1 MATTQTFGGGVH
13 PREIGNGKSA
23 TQSQQI
29 VNAAA
34 PARVTIAMAQHGGAP
49 AVCCVKVGQIVN
61 MGQMIGE
68 AQGFISAPVHASV
81 SGKVVAITTCTVA
94 SGKSVPAV
102 VIENDFEDRWD
113 ESVQLSRPT

>member
-34 PARVTIAMAQHGGAP
+34 PARVTIAMAQHGGA
-49 AVCCVKVGQIVN
+49 K
-61 MGQMIGE
+61 
-68 AQGFISAPVHASV
+68 
-81 SGKVVAITTCTVA
+81 
-94 SGKSVPAV
+94 
-102 VIENDFEDRWD
+102 
-113 ESVQLSRPT
+113 

>member
-68 AQGFISAPVHASV
+68 AQGFISCSRYMRLFPARLWRLPPAPLRA
-81 SGKVVAITTCTVA
+81 ARA
-94 SGKSVPAV
+94 FP
-102 VIENDFEDRWD
+102 
-113 ESVQLSRPT
+113 LS

>member
-34 PARVTIAMAQHGGAP
+34 PARVTIAMARG
-49 AVCCVKVGQIVN
+49 
-61 MGQMIGE
+61 
-68 AQGFISAPVHASV
+68 S
-81 SGKVVAITTCTVA
+81 TVA
-94 SGKSVPAV
+94 HLRCAA
-102 VIENDFEDRWD
+102 
-113 ESVQLSRPT
+113 

>member
-34 PARVTIAMAQHGGAP
+34 PARVTIADGSARRRTCGVLREGGSD
-49 AVCCVKVGQIVN
+49 G
-61 MGQMIGE
+61 
-68 AQGFISAPVHASV
+68 
-81 SGKVVAITTCTVA
+81 
-94 SGKSVPAV
+94 
-102 VIENDFEDRWD
+102 
-113 ESVQLSRPT
+113 

>member
-13 PREIGNGKSA
+13 PREIGNGKNA

-34 PARVTIAMAQHGGAP
+34 PARVMIAMAQHAGAP

-68 AQGFISAPVHASV
+68 AQAGSCVRFRQGCGDYHLHRGERKERSR
-81 SGKVVAITTCTVA
+81 CR
-94 SGKSVPAV
+94 
-102 VIENDFEDRWD
+102 DR
-113 ESVQLSRPT
+113 QRL

>member
-81 SGKVVAITTCTVA
+81 SGKVVAIT
-94 SGKSVPAV
+94 PAPLRAARA
-102 VIENDFEDRWD
+102 FP
-113 ESVQLSRPT
+113 LS

>member
-68 AQGFISAPVHASV
+68 AAGIHFRAGTCVCFRQGCGDYHLHRCERQERSR
-81 SGKVVAITTCTVA
+81 CR
-94 SGKSVPAV
+94 
-102 VIENDFEDRWD
+102 DRKR
-113 ESVQLSRPT
+113 L

>member
-13 PREIGNGKSA
+13 PREIGNGKNA

-34 PARVTIAMAQHGGAP
+34 PARVTIAMAQHAGAP
-49 AVCCVKVGQIVN
+49 AVCCVKVGQTVN
-61 MGQMIGE
+61 MGQIIGE

-102 VIENDFEDRWD
+102 TRTTKGLPLVGLN
-113 ESVQLSRPT
+113 L